1 MSQSHPR
8 LKGQTAIVT
17 GGSAG
22 IGFDT
27 CLALAREGARLVI
40 VGRDSARLAEAVRA
54 VAEISTRGTPPPIS
68 MSLDVRSDSDMRRM
82 AAETIESCGR
92 IDILVH
98 AAGILRPPGARL
110 RMLAKMPTEDWDAV
124 LQTNLRGTFLANR
137 AVVPSM
143 IRQRSGNIVNLSS
156 LSGRVGLA
164 FDAPYCASKFG
175 VIGLSESLADEVR
188 GHGVRVQSL
197 LPGMFQ
203 GGVWNQSGLPAP
215 KDLPPASRV
224 AETIVQLVALP
235 DDVSLGTQIVEPLVN
250 QVHSGWRGIKAGAAR
265 GRRTAGKPA
274 ESQST
279 STAANGAATEQR
291 AMSSFSSAEV
301 CLTDK
306 VIVVT
311 GGTGGIGL
319 STAQAVVADGGSVVI
334 CDVNADRLAECVDAV
349 AQDSSP
355 GQVHGIQVD
364 VRNEEDARRMT
375 AETLDRFGRIDG
387 LVAAA
392 GILRKPGTPPKQLT
406 KVTCDEWDQVIET
419 NLKGI
424 FLTNRAVLPTMI
436 AQRSGTVINIS
447 SVSGLRGRAHDG
459 PYCASKFGVIGLT
472 QSVADEVRG
481 YGVKVMSVLPDAID
495 TPMWQQNHPIP
506 PPSDSLPPQRVA
518 ELIVYLLKQP
528 ADTILVGPVIA
539 PLGARTRR
547 PAETAAA
554 QQ

>member
-1 MSQSHPR
+1 MRQLRPR
-8 LKGQTAIVT
+8 LTGQTAIVT

-22 IGFDT
+22 IGYDT

-40 VGRDSARLAEAVRA
+40 VGRDSERLSQTANASAEL
-54 VAEISTRGTPPPIS
+54 SPGGTPPPIH
-68 MSLDVRSDSDMRRM
+68 MSLDVRSESDMRRM
-82 AAETIESCGR
+82 AAETSRACGR

-98 AAGILRPPGARL
+98 AAGILRPRGARL
-110 RMLAKMPTEDWDAV
+110 RMVSKMPTDDWDAV

-137 AVVPSM
+137 AVLPTM
-143 IRQRSGNIVNLSS
+143 IRQRAGNIVNLSS

-175 VIGLSESLADEVR
+175 VVGLSESLADEVR
-188 GHGVRVQSL
+188 GHGVRVQVL

-215 KDLPPASRV
+215 TDLPPASRV
-224 AETIVQLVALP
+224 AETIVQLLSLP
-235 DDVSLGTQIVEPLVN
+235 EDISLGTQIVEPLVN
-250 QVHSGWRGIKAGAAR
+250 QVHSGWRGMKGSIAGR
-265 GRRTAGKPA
+265 GRTKETTAVNPVV
-274 ESQST
+274 
-279 STAANGAATEQR
+279 TEHR
-291 AMSSFSSAEV
+291 AMSSCASGEES
-301 CLTDK
+301 LTDK
-306 VIVVT
+306 VIIIT

-319 STAQAVVADGGSVVI
+319 ATAQAVVAEGGSVVI
-334 CDVNADRLAECVDAV
+334 CDVNSDRLSECVAAV
-349 AQDSSP
+349 AEESSP
-355 GQVHGIQVD
+355 EQVQGIQVD
-364 VRNEEDARRMT
+364 VRNEVDTKRM
-375 AETLDRFGRIDG
+375 ADETLERFGRLDG

-406 KVTCDEWDQVIET
+406 KVSSDEWDQVIET

-424 FLTNRAVLPTMI
+424 FLTNRAVLPAMI
-436 AQRSGTVINIS
+436 AQRSGSVINIS

-472 QSVADEVRG
+472 QSVAEEVRG

-506 PPSDSLPPQRVA
+506 PPSESLPPQRVA
-518 ELIVYLLKQP
+518 ELILYLLKQP

-547 PAETAAA
+547 PAEKVAA
-554 QQ
+554 QQST